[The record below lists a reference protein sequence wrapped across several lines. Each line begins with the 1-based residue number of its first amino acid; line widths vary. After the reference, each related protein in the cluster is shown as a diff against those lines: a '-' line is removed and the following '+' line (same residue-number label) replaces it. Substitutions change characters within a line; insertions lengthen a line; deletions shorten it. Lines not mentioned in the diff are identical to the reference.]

1 EVEVVVEATDLDATV
16 VIEGGTDLQ
25 PGENTLTV
33 TVTAADG
40 ETTAEYNVTLNVALN
55 NDTTLNTFEVNGQ
68 TVADGDSVLL
78 ETYTNEVEIV
88 VETTD
93 PEATFTID
101 GGTDLIVGD
110 NILTVTVIAADGVT
124 TAIYTVTLVLPI
136 GDNTELSTFQI
147 NGSDVVDGDVIELPA
162 YTTEVEV
169 LAEAVDTDATIEV
182 FGDSDLQQGE
192 NELTVTVTAADGQT
206 TQDYILF
213 LNVALGNNTELA
225 VFAVDGADVADGDSL
240 DLDPYTTSVEV
251 ATETV
256 DPEATVDVE
265 GDTDLQPGENIL
277 TVTVTAVDGET
288 TQVYTVT
295 LNVALGNDVELAT
308 FEVDGIAVND
318 GDAIELDPY
327 TTEVDVLVETSD
339 PDAAYSIEGDTDLE
353 TGDNTL
359 VVTVTAAD
367 GETTQDYT
375 VTLTVLPSSDT
386 ALDSFSVDGYEV
398 VDGDI
403 VDLDPYTTE
412 VEVAV
417 ITSDENATFA
427 IDGGADLVSGEN
439 TLTVTVTAVDGTTQE
454 YVVVLVVALGDSTE
468 LATFQVNG
476 EDVSDGDF
484 VDLAPYTT
492 EVEVVVEAVDPD
504 ATVQITGATDLQP
517 GENEMTVTVT
527 AADGETSQ
535 DYTIVLSVALSSN
548 TDLATFTVN
557 GQDVLDG
564 DTVNLDPYTTEV
576 EVVAE
581 ASDPDATIEVSGDSM
596 IDAAICDGDFVVVR
610 RQPTCENGDI
620 VAA

>member
-1 EVEVVVEATDLDATV
+1 
-16 VIEGGTDLQ
+16 
-25 PGENTLTV
+25 
-33 TVTAADG
+33 
-40 ETTAEYNVTLNVALN
+40 TTAEYNVTLNVALN

-476 EDVSDGDF
+476 EDVSDGDV

-581 ASDPDATIEVSGDSM
+581 ASDPDATIEISGDM
-596 IDAAICDGDFVVVR
+596 DLQVGENALVVTVTAADGE
-610 RQPTCENGDI
+610 T
-620 VAA
+620 VAT

>member
-1 EVEVVVEATDLDATV
+1 
-16 VIEGGTDLQ
+16 EGGTDLQ

-581 ASDPDATIEVSGDSM
+581 ASDPDATIEISGDM
-596 IDAAICDGDFVVVR
+596 DLQVGENALVVTVTAADGE
-610 RQPTCENGDI
+610 T
-620 VAA
+620 